1 MIEKKVIYLA
11 RSMENGIEFYS
22 NYLPDHCATAIRE
35 TSGKIKC
42 YWNVNTELY
51 EAEEKFDVTDIL
63 ICFIIVIT
71 AIFTLNSRMAT
82 ASMIFLIFGGQ
93 HVIYFIRS
101 VIRIRLKRKR
111 LTRYHGA
118 EHMSTAAYMDLNRI
132 PTIQEVKKYSR
143 FSEYCGSMYFINKVV
158 KPICLSVVTLFFS
171 YDMSIIIR
179 ILIYLPIL
187 LLIDHIQK
195 RGWFKYLQVLF
206 IDKPP
211 DQEIEVAIEGI
222 KEYEKMEDSIKRN
235 YKGAIFIGFIN

>member
-1 MIEKKVIYLA
+1 MIEKKVIHLA

-22 NYLPDHCATAIRE
+22 NYLHDHCATAIRE
-35 TSGKIKC
+35 PSGKIKC

-93 HVIYFIRS
+93 HVISLIRS
-101 VIRIRLKRKR
+101 MVKIRLKKKG

-118 EHMSTAAYMDLNRI
+118 EHMSIAAYMDLNRV
-132 PTIQEVKKYSR
+132 PTIQEVKKYSV
-143 FSEYCGSMYFINKVV
+143 FSEYCGSMHLINKAV
-158 KPICLSVVTLFFS
+158 KPICLSAVTLFLP
-171 YDMSIIIR
+171 YDMSTIRR
-179 ILIYLPIL
+179 ILIYFAIL
-187 LLIDHIQK
+187 SLINFIQK

-206 IDKPP
+206 IDKPT
-211 DQEIEVAIEGI
+211 DREIEVAIEGI
-222 KEYEKMEDSIKRN
+222 KEFEKMEDSIKWH